1 MIDTI
6 PNLFSNA
13 QMQFDRAAKLLNLDP
28 EVHAALREPQRELHV
43 RFPVWMDNGKV
54 RTFEGFRVQY
64 NDARGPVKGGI
75 RFHPEENIDTIR
87 ALAAWMTWKTA
98 LVDIPLGGGKGGV
111 VCDPKTLSQ
120 SELEGLSRA
129 FIDSIRG
136 FIGPDRDIPAPD
148 VYTNPQIM
156 AWMVDEYE
164 KLSGGSAP
172 GVITGKPLALGGSRG
187 RHDATA
193 RGCVYCVREA
203 AKHLGLEM
211 RGATTAIQG
220 FGNAGSYGAILSQ
233 ELLGSKIIAVSDS
246 SGGSYNPKGMD
257 PHQLVEHKQR
267 TGTVVGFPGAT
278 EISNEKILELAVD
291 VLWPAA
297 LENVL
302 TRRNAPCLKAKIIAE
317 AANGPTTPE
326 ADDILRSRGVFV
338 IPDFLCNSGGVT
350 VSYFEWVQNQTGD
363 YWDED
368 EVYLRL
374 DKKVTS
380 AFRNVLKT
388 AQRLNVDMRSAAYVI
403 SVQRVAEAM
412 KLRGRI

>member
-13 QMQFDRAAKLLNLDP
+13 QMQLDRAAKLLSLDP

-43 RFPVWMDNGKV
+43 RFPVRMDNGKA
-54 RTFEGFRVQY
+54 RMFEGFRVQY
-64 NDARGPVKGGI
+64 NDARGPAKGGI
-75 RFHPEENIDTIR
+75 RFHPQENIDTIR

-98 LVDIPLGGGKGGV
+98 VVDIPLGGGKGGV
-111 VCDPKTLSQ
+111 VCDPKTLSP

-129 FIDSIRG
+129 FIDSIRN

-203 AKHLGLEM
+203 AKHLGMDM

-233 ELLGSKIIAVSDS
+233 ELLGSRIIVVSDA

-257 PHQLVEHKQR
+257 PRQLVEHKQR
-267 TGTVVGFPGAT
+267 TRTVVVFPGAA
-278 EISNEKILELAVD
+278 EISNERILELAVD

-302 TRRNAPCLKAKIIAE
+302 TRRNAPCVKAKIIAE

-326 ADDILRSRGVFV
+326 ADDILRSRGIFV

-368 EVYLRL
+368 EVYRRL

-380 AFRNVLKT
+380 AFWNVLKT

>member
-1 MIDTI
+1 
-6 PNLFSNA
+6 
-13 QMQFDRAAKLLNLDP
+13 
-28 EVHAALREPQRELHV
+28 
-43 RFPVWMDNGKV
+43 
-54 RTFEGFRVQY
+54 
-64 NDARGPVKGGI
+64 
-75 RFHPEENIDTIR
+75 
-87 ALAAWMTWKTA
+87 
-98 LVDIPLGGGKGGV
+98 
-111 VCDPKTLSQ
+111 
-120 SELEGLSRA
+120 
-129 FIDSIRG
+129 
-136 FIGPDRDIPAPD
+136 
-148 VYTNPQIM
+148 
-156 AWMVDEYE
+156 
-164 KLSGGSAP
+164 
-172 GVITGKPLALGGSRG
+172 
-187 RHDATA
+187 
-193 RGCVYCVREA
+193 
-203 AKHLGLEM
+203 
-211 RGATTAIQG
+211 
-220 FGNAGSYGAILSQ
+220 
-233 ELLGSKIIAVSDS
+233 
-246 SGGSYNPKGMD
+246 MD